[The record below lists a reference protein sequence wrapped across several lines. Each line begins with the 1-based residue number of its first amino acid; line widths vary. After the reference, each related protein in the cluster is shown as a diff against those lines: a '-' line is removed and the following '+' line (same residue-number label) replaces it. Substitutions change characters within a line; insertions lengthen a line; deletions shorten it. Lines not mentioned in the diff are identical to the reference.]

1 MKSKNKK
8 NTKQPEKE
16 TPREETGEEQ
26 SGQEKI
32 IKKTLKRLRG
42 KEPKETIGEKLKEIY
57 EEGGKIPDMS
67 RLERRRK
74 RWWLV
79 SIFILLF
86 LSSIAAAVYAGW
98 VFWKPWEKPQSQG
111 LNLEILGPT
120 QVVNGEPIIYNIKYQ
135 NLDDVP
141 MANLEIQAN
150 LPQELVVL
158 ELTPE
163 PTKQNNTW
171 SLGSLSPGQDGEIKL
186 KIYFQG
192 EIKNSL
198 NLQALATYRPANFSS
213 DFQEIET
220 LSVFAKESL
229 VDLEA
234 SGPSKAIPGEDVEYE
249 VKFKNTSE
257 YEYTDME
264 IQAVYPDSFIYISS
278 EPAPLGEA
286 QSSDVP
292 QATNRWIFEKFAT
305 DTEEIIKIRG
315 NFSSQGQG
323 LQNLTFK
330 VGFNKNNHFN
340 LQKEKTTQTE
350 VLAGDLVLH
359 LFINGSETNQNIN
372 FGENLRFSLTYDNT
386 SGEEM
391 ENVELKVHVESDL
404 VDSGEL
410 VNWDALNLPDD
421 LPAQVSGETIVWS
434 KDSLE
439 SLEKI
444 EKNAEGVIDF
454 SMPVVSAPLSSLDG
468 AYEINIWAE
477 ARVDKIGDMAA
488 GREIQ
493 TTPVTFAV
501 NTDLDFQTIGRYFN
515 EDGEALGFGPLPP
528 RVGETTGYHIFWTIT
543 NSLHE
548 IQNIRVTTELPQD
561 VAWTGRTD
569 VSAGDLEYN
578 EETRLVTWLINRLPT
593 SIKDITVSFE
603 VSVKPD
609 EDDLGTFV
617 NLTTQNNI
625 EAQDQKTGDTLLL
638 SREPILTDLPF
649 DDLAKGKGVVVESEE

>member
-8 NTKQPEKE
+8 NAKQPKKEMPEKK
-16 TPREETGEEQ
+16 TRKKPL
-26 SGQEKI
+26 GQEKI
-32 IKKTLKRLRG
+32 IKKTLKRLKGG
-42 KEPKETIGEKLKEIY
+42 KPQETIGEELKEIY

-74 RWWLV
+74 RWWLM

-86 LSSIAAAVYAGW
+86 LASIAAAVYAGW

-120 QVVNGEPIIYNIKYQ
+120 QVVNGEPVIFNIKYQ
-135 NLDDVP
+135 NLDEVP

-163 PTKQNNTW
+163 PTTQNNTW
-171 SLGSLSPGQDGEIKL
+171 SLGSLGPGQDGEIKL
-186 KIYFQG
+186 KVYFQG

-229 VDLEA
+229 VGIEV

-278 EPAPLGEA
+278 EPVPLGEA

-292 QATNRWIFEKFAT
+292 QAVNRWIFEKFAT
-305 DTEEIIKIRG
+305 NTEEIIKIRG

-330 VGFNKNNHFN
+330 VGFNKNNQFN
-340 LQKEKTTQTE
+340 LQKEKVAQTE

-391 ENVELKVHVESDL
+391 ENVELKVHIESDPNGSEKL
-404 VDSGEL
+404 VD
-410 VNWDALNLPDD
+410 WDALDLPENM
-421 LPAQVSGETIVWS
+421 PAQVSGETIVWN
-434 KDSLE
+434 KDNLE
-439 SLEKI
+439 GLEKI
-444 EKNAEGVIDF
+444 EVGAQGVIDF
-454 SMPVVSAPLSSLDG
+454 FMPVVSAPLSSLDG

-488 GREIQ
+488 EREIQ
-493 TTPVTFAV
+493 TTPVTFAM
-501 NTDLDFQTIGRYFN
+501 NTDFDFQTIGRYFD

-528 RVGETTGYHIFWTIT
+528 QVDETTGYHIFWTIT

-569 VSAGDLEYN
+569 VTAGDLTYDES
-578 EETRLVTWLINRLPT
+578 TRTVAWSINRLPT
-593 SIKDITVSFE
+593 SINDITVSFE
-603 VSVKPD
+603 VSIKPD
-609 EDDLGTFV
+609 ENDLGTFV
-617 NLTTQNNI
+617 NLTTENNV
-625 EAQDQKTGDTLLL
+625 EARDQKTGDTLLIL
-638 SREPILTDLPF
+638 REPILTDLPS
-649 DDLAKGKGVVVESEE
+649 DDLTKGKGVVVEGEE